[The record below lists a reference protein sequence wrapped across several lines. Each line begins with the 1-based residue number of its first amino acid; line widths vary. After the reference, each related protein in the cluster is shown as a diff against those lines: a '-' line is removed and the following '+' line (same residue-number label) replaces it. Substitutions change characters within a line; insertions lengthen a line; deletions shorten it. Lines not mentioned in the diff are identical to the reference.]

1 MKKVKSA
8 TVCALCY
15 PTPPHPMSLLPAVM
29 QQLSRACVTC
39 LPSPPCVNACPVL
52 DYEHVFVDALP
63 SAERYERSYM
73 HRDRVTHTVVCPNTD
88 FIVTG
93 RCGGVH

>member
-1 MKKVKSA
+1 
-8 TVCALCY
+8 
-15 PTPPHPMSLLPAVM
+15 
-29 QQLSRACVTC
+29 
-39 LPSPPCVNACPVL
+39 VL